1 VEIWWWILTIGILT
15 GTITREGGRDGP
27 GYRTG
32 VLKSLGSIICEGT
45 VKTKPICSR
54 LFTRW
59 GHERIVIV
67 VRRGEQKEQSPRGTR
82 RYQMSKNTI
91 TRAAAIAI
99 AIERTQDL
107 PEVNEVLKNM
117 HAQLV
122 KPRAKAVSKARLA
135 NENLARKLAEMLPA
149 EGIGSKAIVGLG
161 LPEVATTQK
170 AAAVMRVAE
179 ELGLVQKVVDKKV
192 ITYKPIAKTE

>member
-1 VEIWWWILTIGILT
+1 
-15 GTITREGGRDGP
+15 
-27 GYRTG
+27 
-32 VLKSLGSIICEGT
+32 
-45 VKTKPICSR
+45 
-54 LFTRW
+54 
-59 GHERIVIV
+59 
-67 VRRGEQKEQSPRGTR
+67 
-82 RYQMSKNTI
+82 MSKNTI

-135 NENLARKLAEMLPA
+135 NENLARKLADMLPA
-149 EGIGSKAIVGLG
+149 EGIGSKGIVGFG
-161 LPEVATTQK
+161 LPEVSTTQK

-179 ELGLVQKVVDKKV
+179 EMGLVQKVVNKKN
-192 ITYKPIAKTE
+192 ITYKPVPKAE